1 MTEFLIFAA
10 GLSIGFLIAWIF
22 SDKKNR
28 EQNRAQIQQLES
40 ELKRESGE
48 RIKAESELSALKKS
62 DEMQRKSF
70 ESIAGN
76 VLQKNSELFL
86 QIAGESLNKYT
97 SDARKDFNYNKEAVG
112 EMLKPLKESLDKHE
126 ELVKNLNENSNKT
139 FGSLRTYLEELNK
152 SQQSLEKETGALVNA
167 LKSPKV
173 RGRWGEIGLK
183 RIVEF
188 SGMSEYCDFEMQ
200 VHVSGED
207 GRMRPDMIVNLPGGK
222 RIAVDSKVPLNSF
235 LEMLETDNEKEKAE
249 LSENHAKAV
258 ARHMRE
264 LSAKNYWAQFDET
277 VDFVVMY
284 IEVEP
289 AFGAALSVQK
299 NLLAEAVSNRI
310 VFATPTTLIA
320 LLQTVAY
327 SWKQQTA
334 TENAVKIWKSGKD
347 LFERLVVFTDYLQ
360 KLGNQLASTV
370 KTYNQAVGSWESR
383 VMPGVKKL
391 ESLGSSSEKK
401 SLPDL
406 EKIDVIPRE

>member
-1 MTEFLIFAA
+1 MTEFLFFAA
-10 GLSIGFLIAWIF
+10 GLSIGALAAWIF
-22 SDKKNR
+22 ADRKNH
-28 EQNRAQIQQLES
+28 EQNRTQIEKLQNDLKLETTAR
-40 ELKRESGE
+40 L
-48 RIKAESELSALKKS
+48 KAEAESSVLKNS
-62 DEMQRKSF
+62 GDTQRESF
-70 ESIAGN
+70 ESLAGN

-86 QIAGESLNKYT
+86 RMAGESLNKYT

-126 ELVKNLNENSNKT
+126 ELVKNLNDSSNKT

-152 SQQSLEKETGALVNA
+152 NHRSLEKETGALVNA
-167 LKSPKV
+167 LKSPRV

-200 VHVSGED
+200 VHVSSED

-222 RIAVDSKVPLNSF
+222 RIAVDSKVPLNSY
-235 LEMLETDNEKEKAE
+235 LEMLETENEKERNE
-249 LSENHAKAV
+249 LAENHAKSV
-258 ARHMRE
+258 ARHMRD

-277 VDFVVMY
+277 VDFVVLY

-289 AFGAALSVQK
+289 AFGAALTIQK
-299 NLLAEAVSNRI
+299 NLLSEAVSNRI

-360 KLGNQLASTV
+360 KLGVQLSSTV

-383 VMPGVKKL
+383 VMPGIKKL
-391 ESLGSSSEKK
+391 ESLGGGSEKK
-401 SLPDL
+401 ELTDL